1 MDNVTIFVVAGTR
14 AEFQEYVRRKSEEM
28 DVRTYQFVWA
38 FESMRIRGVSNPH
51 GVFIGSW
58 RNLPNVK
65 DLVQQMVVQSNPT
78 NPALMRI
85 WGELH
90 V

>member
-1 MDNVTIFVVAGTR
+1 MDDRIYVVAGTR
-14 AEFQEYVRRKSEEM
+14 AEFEEYVRLKMQTM
-28 DVRTYQFVWA
+28 DVSPSLFVWA

-65 DLVQQMVVQSNPT
+65 DLVQQMVVQSNPA